1 MSEGNKD
8 LEVKKQELTSTEDSE
23 RTRDCQCFVPRADIF
38 EADDN
43 IYVVVDVP
51 GADDDTIDITLE
63 KNVLTMNAYVDPGE
77 IEGYSLAFAEYQ
89 IGDYQRSFRLSNE
102 IDREKIEAT
111 VKDGVL
117 RLVLPKAQAAKTRKI
132 SVKAG
137 A

>member
-1 MSEGNKD
+1 MSEEKKE
-8 LEVKKQELTSTEDSE
+8 LEVEKQELTTTEDSE
-23 RTRDCQCFVPRADIF
+23 RTRDCQCFVPRSDIY
-38 EADDN
+38 EADDD

-51 GADDDTIDITLE
+51 GADNESIDITLE
-63 KNVLTMNAYVDPGE
+63 KNVLTINAYVDPGD

-117 RLVLPKAQAAKTRKI
+117 RLVLPKAQEAKTRKI
-132 SVKAG
+132 AVKVG